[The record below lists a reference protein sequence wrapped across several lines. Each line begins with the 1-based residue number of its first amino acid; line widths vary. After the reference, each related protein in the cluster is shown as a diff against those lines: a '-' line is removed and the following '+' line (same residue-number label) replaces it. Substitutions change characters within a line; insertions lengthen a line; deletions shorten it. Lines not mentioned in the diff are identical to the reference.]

1 MKKLYFLLLLAAAGA
16 AAHSQGTKPDPGN
29 TSHQVPSIA
38 KQKNGLNEAAPAAD
52 STEKLFTVQGTEHAF
67 TVLLSALEKSNE
79 SHVIIE
85 QLKQWMIPQLN
96 MQLEKPADPPAKK

>member
-1 MKKLYFLLLLAAAGA
+1 MKKLYFLFLLIAAGA
-16 AAHSQGTKPDPGN
+16 AAHSQGIKPDP
-29 TSHQVPSIA
+29 SAHQVPSIA